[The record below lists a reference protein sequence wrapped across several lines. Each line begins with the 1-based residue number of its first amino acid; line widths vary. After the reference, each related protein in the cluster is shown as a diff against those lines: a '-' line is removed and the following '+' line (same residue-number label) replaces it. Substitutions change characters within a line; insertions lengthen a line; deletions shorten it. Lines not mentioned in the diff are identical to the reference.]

1 MKSYPMLFVVFLSL
15 LLGGCSSVEKG
26 AEYSPTVGDS
36 RAQVRENLDAE
47 KRTQKV
53 SVAESRI
60 QVRENL
66 DPAEQT
72 KDISYTDNGF
82 AKLNTPIDRKIISV
96 AELTL
101 EVASPSEAQQ
111 KIGSIA
117 ANAGGFVVNSETK
130 QRDLPEAKH
139 ELEVTLTARVP
150 SNQFDTTLQQIRATG
165 SRVVQQKI
173 SGDDVTEEYIDLEAR
188 LKTQR
193 ALETQFLEIMKQA
206 RKISDALEVQRQMAD
221 VRTEIERLEGR
232 RRFLENRA
240 SLATITVTLRTP
252 AVIAVNTS
260 SFGRSIREAA
270 ATSVDLATGIVL
282 FIVRALI
289 VLLPIALFIGLPA
302 TLIARYLVR
311 RGRRIQLAR
320 ELESAAPA
328 E

>member
-1 MKSYPMLFVVFLSL
+1 MKSFHIPLLVLLSL
-15 LLGGCSSVEKG
+15 LIAGCSSLRNSAQESFPVVASAPQARE
-26 AEYSPTVGDS
+26 VHDS
-36 RAQVRENLDAE
+36 AE
-47 KRTQKV
+47 K
-53 SVAESRI
+53 
-60 QVRENL
+60 
-66 DPAEQT
+66 T
-72 KDISYTDNGF
+72 KKIGYTDNEST
-82 AKLNTPIDRKIISV
+82 LNPPIDRKIISV

-111 KIGSIA
+111 KIGTIA
-117 ANAGGFVVNSETK
+117 AKAGGFVVNSETK
-130 QRDLPEAKH
+130 QHDLPEAKQ

-150 SNQFDTTLQQIRATG
+150 ANQFDATLQQIRATG

-193 ALETQFLEIMKQA
+193 ALETQFLEIMKEA
-206 RKISDALEVQRQMAD
+206 RKISDALEVQRQTAE

-240 SLATITVTLRTP
+240 SLATITVILRTP

-260 SFGRSIREAA
+260 SFGRSVREAV

-282 FIVRALI
+282 FIIRSVI

-302 TLIARYLVR
+302 ALIARYLAR
-311 RGRRIQLAR
+311 RSRRIQLAR
-320 ELESAAPA
+320 ELETVVPA